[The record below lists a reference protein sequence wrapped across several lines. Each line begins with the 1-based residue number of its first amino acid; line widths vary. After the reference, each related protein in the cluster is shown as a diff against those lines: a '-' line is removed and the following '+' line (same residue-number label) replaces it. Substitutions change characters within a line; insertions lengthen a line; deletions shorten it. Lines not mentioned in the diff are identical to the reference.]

1 MNIHGGRGNVGARKA
16 SGYDSQKHYTY
27 PETIG
32 GQYNS
37 NLNYNS
43 HSTSEF
49 AIDRMGQIDSLSN
62 EPFVLFEFMRIN
74 TEAQNLA
81 IEKSTEATEKLLNHA
96 KANALRT
103 RARQSA
109 FSADNDAEVAQSDRQ
124 NMLADAAL
132 IEKANPDFTPGGYF
146 SGNTTAERSLTGSI
160 ALYMPTDI
168 QISDSIGFSEDS
180 RKFGAAFENL
190 SETASDGKVTSLMD
204 AKAIALGLSGAGTL
218 AGKFS
223 KSFGKSTGAIL
234 GAIGGYGIGDIIQS
248 EYQRSTGKTGNPNEF
263 LAYKNTS
270 LRSFTM
276 NWKILPDTPG
286 ESKAASGLIEFFRV
300 SAHAQKVNALEITVP
315 DHVVTSFHG
324 AAEMIQIPP
333 CYIETVNVTYN
344 PNVSSFFKHGNAPVE
359 VDLSVTFKEIVP
371 IYKDDIIERGY

>member
-1 MNIHGGRGNVGARKA
+1 MGGPQIRGGRGNVGARKA

-81 IEKSTEATEKLLNHA
+81 IEKSTEATKKLLKNA
-96 KANALRT
+96 KANSLRT
-103 RARQSA
+103 SARDSA
-109 FSADNDAEVAQSDRQ
+109 FNAEEERQ
-124 NMLADAAL
+124 NMLDEAAK
-132 IEKANPDFTPGGYF
+132 IEEENPDYTPGGYF

-190 SETASDGKVTSLMD
+190 SETTRDGKLTSLMD

-234 GAIGGYGIGDIIQS
+234 GAIGGYGIGDIVQS
-248 EYQRSTGKTGNPNEF
+248 EYQRSTGLTGNPNEF
-263 LAYKNTS
+263 LAYKNTA

-300 SAHAQKVNALEITVP
+300 SAHARKVNPLEITVP